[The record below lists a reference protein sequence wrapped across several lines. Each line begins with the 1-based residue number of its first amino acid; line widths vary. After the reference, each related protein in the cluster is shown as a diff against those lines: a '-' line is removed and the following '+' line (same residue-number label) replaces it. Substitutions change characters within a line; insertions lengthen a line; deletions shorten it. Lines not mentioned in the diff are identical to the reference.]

1 MKKKM
6 SNAIRTFIVLIGA
19 LIGPFIYLVV
29 SSVSKELG
37 FGDITELL
45 LPGVS
50 LAIIIASGII
60 TGLIFYFISPKMI
73 KRLNRFEQRIKNAPT
88 KDIAVSVIGLIIGL
102 FIAFLLSRLVDMIP
116 ISFLTVPISVILYIM
131 LGYIGISVALFKRED
146 LNLGS
151 FFRRGSKDEHKKDC
165 VNPKVLDTSAIID
178 GRIYEIAKTGFLDG
192 SIYVP
197 SFVLTEL
204 RHIAD
209 SADELKRNRGR
220 RGLDILQQMQD
231 NLPQKVIVLNKDY
244 DDIAEVDSKLLKL
257 GSDMGASV
265 VTNDYNLNK
274 VAGVQGVKVL
284 NVNELANAVKPVA
297 LPGEVMVVK
306 IVKEGKEQQQGVGFL
321 SDGTMIVVQ
330 DAKRRIGETLNV
342 EVTSSLQTAAGRMIF
357 ARIVQ

>member
-1 MKKKM
+1 M
-6 SNAIRTFIVLIGA
+6 LIGA
-19 LIGPFIYLVV
+19 FIGPILYIVV
-29 SSVSKELG
+29 ARASKEFG
-37 FGDITELL
+37 FGDFADIL
-45 LPGVS
+45 LPGVR
-50 LAIIIASGII
+50 LAITIASGIVS
-60 TGLIFYFISPKMI
+60 GLIFYFVSPNMI
-73 KRLNRFEQRIKNAPT
+73 KRLNRFEQHIKSAPA
-88 KDIAVSVIGLIIGL
+88 KDLAVGVIGLVIGL

-146 LNLGS
+146 MNLGS
-151 FFRRGSKDEHKKDC
+151 LFRRGSKDSHKKSG
-165 VNPKVLDTSAIID
+165 VMPKILDTSAIID

-192 SIYVP
+192 TIYVP

-231 NLPQKVIVLNKDY
+231 NLPQKVVVLNKDY
-244 DDIAEVDSKLLKL
+244 DDVSEVDSKLITL
-257 GSDMGASV
+257 GAEMNASV

-297 LPGEVMVVK
+297 LPGEAMVVK

-321 SDGTMIVVQ
+321 ADGTMIVVQ
-330 DAKRRIGETLNV
+330 DARKRIGETLNV